1 MQEFEY
7 FVMDGHAKFDFD
19 SAVVFEALGRQ
30 LPSNKQ
36 LRRDWGDM
44 DAVLVRAPVVSDSSC
59 GDFELI
65 REI

>member
-7 FVMDGHAKFDFD
+7 FVMDGRAKFNFD
-19 SAVVFEALGRQ
+19 RAVVLEALGRKM
-30 LPSNKQ
+30 PSNKYLQ
-36 LRRDWGDM
+36 SDWGDM
-44 DAVLVRAPVVSDSSC
+44 DAVLVRAPVISDTAC